1 MTDNEVN
8 TLKTDIALIQRD
20 VKQIEI
26 VFQKVDNAVSQMSDI
41 HKSLAVQENILE
53 HNEKR
58 LDTLEEKL
66 IKHTEESTEFQK
78 ELNINFN
85 ISASSPFTIFKK
97 LIENCEKKIICK
109 YINIGSVLNEKVS
122 PDQSVGYHIA
132 KMSAFSIFKIFS
144 VYYRS
149 SLFSAT
155 SIKIG
160 YLSSREK
167 LKGKNKT
174 KAVLYDISD
183 DCTYNSRKNYTLN
196 HLIERIK
203 TYNEENFNYEIIT
216 IQLKKA

>member
-1 MTDNEVN
+1 MIN
-8 TLKTDIALIQRD
+8 
-20 VKQIEI
+20 
-26 VFQKVDNAVSQMSDI
+26 
-41 HKSLAVQENILE
+41 LAVAHSKTKIMEQG
-53 HNEKR
+53 
-58 LDTLEEKL
+58 
-66 IKHTEESTEFQK
+66 QK

-97 LIENCEKKIICK
+97 LIKNCEKKKIICK

-167 LKGKNKT
+167 LKGKNKKKFNLIKEKYKKLSNNSLEVT
-174 KAVLYDISD
+174 YDDIIYKLKIIIGDNSNISNGD
-183 DCTYNSRKNYTLN
+183 EISIDSGISNL
-196 HLIERIK
+196 
-203 TYNEENFNYEIIT
+203 ENFYVSRI
-216 IQLKKA
+216 